1 MLNREDKER
10 VLSRARNIRKN
21 IILATY
27 RAQSGH
33 PGGSLSIADIL
44 AVLYFHDLHYSPRN
58 PKALDRDRVV
68 LSKGHAAPGWYA
80 ALAEAGFFPESELWG
95 LRKIGCLLQG
105 HPCLHIPGV
114 DLTTGS
120 LGLGLSGACGMALGA
135 KMTGRTGVHV
145 YAIIGDGEQGE
156 GQIWEAAM
164 SAAHFRLNNLT
175 AILDRNRYQNDGP
188 TETSLRLEPLADKWR
203 SFGFNT
209 IEIDG
214 HDLDQIADA
223 MAAGR
228 KSVDAPTMIIAHTT
242 KGKGASYLLDKPNL
256 HYTPPTREQAL
267 GALKELGFDMELEVE
282 F

>member
-1 MLNREDKER
+1 MLTVEKKAEIQRH
-10 VLSRARNIRKN
+10 AANIRKN
-21 IILATY
+21 IILSTY

-44 AVLYFHDLHYSPRN
+44 AVLYFHDLSYDPRD
-58 PKALDRDRVV
+58 PKSLDRDRVV

-80 ALAEAGFFPESELWG
+80 ALAETGFFAEEELWR
-95 LRKIGCLLQG
+95 LRKIDSLLQG

-120 LGLGLSGACGMALGA
+120 LGLGLSGACGIAIGA
-135 KMTGRTGVHV
+135 RLTGREGVHV
-145 YAIIGDGEQGE
+145 YAILGDGELGE

-164 SAAHFRLNNLT
+164 SAAHFKLGNLT

-188 TETSLRLEPLADKWR
+188 TETSLKLEPLLDKWR
-203 SFGFNT
+203 SFGFRT

-223 MAAGR
+223 FAIGR
-228 KSVDAPTMIIAHTT
+228 SDPEVPTMIIAQTV
-242 KGKGASYLLDKPNL
+242 KGRGASYLLDKPAL

-267 GALKELGFDMELEVE
+267 EAVREFGFETTLDLD
-282 F
+282 